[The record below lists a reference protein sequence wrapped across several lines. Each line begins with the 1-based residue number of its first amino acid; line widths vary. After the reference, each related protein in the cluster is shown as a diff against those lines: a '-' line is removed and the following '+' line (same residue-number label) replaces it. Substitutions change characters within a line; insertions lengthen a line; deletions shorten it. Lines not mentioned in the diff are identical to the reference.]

1 MSLAFEVV
9 GKTDVGC
16 VRTNNEDSFAFDT
29 TTGVFVVCD
38 GMGGRAAGEVAST
51 MAVNTLVEYFQ
62 ASAGEGQGSGS
73 SIDHSDSATAL
84 ADAIAFANDRIR
96 QAAANTPTQ
105 FGMGSTIV
113 AALWNRDAFSIAHVG
128 DSRIYLI
135 RRGKIQQLTN
145 DHSLVMEEVRNGLM
159 SLEEARDSANQNII
173 LRALGAED
181 SVQPDLA
188 HVPVEAHD
196 ILLLT
201 TDGLV
206 RYVDDPRIL
215 EMIESTST
223 LEEACDSLIQSAK
236 DAGGSDNITCLLI
249 RIVEKAG

>member
-1 MSLAFEVV
+1 MALALEVA

-29 TTGVFVVCD
+29 DTGVFVVCD
-38 GMGGRAAGEVAST
+38 GMGGRAAGEVASA
-51 MAVNTLVEYFQ
+51 MAVETLVEYFR
-62 ASAGEGQGSGS
+62 ASAGENRASVGMG
-73 SIDHSDSATAL
+73 HSDSASSL
-84 ADAIAFANDRIR
+84 ADAIVFANDRIR
-96 QAAANTPTQ
+96 EAAANTPNQ
-105 FGMGSTIV
+105 SGRGSTIV

-135 RRGKIQQLTN
+135 RRGEIHQLTN
-145 DHSLVMEEVRNGLM
+145 DHSLVMEEVRKGLM
-159 SLEEARDSANQNII
+159 SLEEARESAIQNII

-181 SVQPDLA
+181 TVQPDLA
-188 HVPVEAHD
+188 HIPVEPGD

-215 EMIESTST
+215 KIIESTST
-223 LEEACDSLIQSAK
+223 LEEACDLLIQSAK
-236 DAGGSDNITCLLI
+236 IAGGSDNITCLLL
-249 RIVEKAG
+249 RVVEQSA

>member
-1 MSLAFEVV
+1 MALAFEVV

-16 VRTNNEDSFAFDT
+16 VRANNEDSFAFDT

-51 MAVNTLVEYFQ
+51 MAVNTLIEYFQ
-62 ASAGEGQGSGS
+62 ASAGEDHASGS
-73 SIDHSDSATAL
+73 SFDHSDSATAL
-84 ADAIAFANDRIR
+84 GDAIAFANDRIR
-96 QAAANTPTQ
+96 QAAANSPAQ

-113 AALWNRDAFSIAHVG
+113 AALWTRDAFSIAHVG

-135 RRGKIQQLTN
+135 RRNKIQQLTN

-206 RYVDDPRIL
+206 RYIDDHQIL
-215 EMIESTST
+215 EMIGSTST
-223 LEEACDSLIQSAK
+223 LEQACDLLIQSAK

-249 RIVEKAG
+249 RIVEKAA